1 MFNDRCGLTELVLKG
16 VKTMTRRIESGVR
29 IHGNP
34 ACELV
39 HSALEMHKNFNADR
53 SKISIGE
60 EVTIEICTRY
70 RTGELVAVAQSYH
83 DIFLSGNFSPEAGK
97 KIQELIQY
105 KHPGSRNKMF
115 VDAGLMPYGIRI
127 KDIKIERLQDI
138 TDGDCVKEG
147 IIKVLDS
154 FYYFEDGEN
163 GCYFDT
169 PREAFAALIDK
180 TSGKGTWDSNPW
192 VVVYEFEKEDCYG
205 GKGKEEL
212 REGMDG

>member
-1 MFNDRCGLTELVLKG
+1 MFNDRYGLTELVLKD

-34 ACELV
+34 ACEFV
-39 HSALEMHKNFNADR
+39 HSVFETHKSCNADR

-60 EVTIEICTRY
+60 DIQIEICTRY
-70 RTGELVAVAQSYH
+70 RIGELVAVAQSYH
-83 DIFLSGNFSPEAGK
+83 DIFLSENLHPEVGSK
-97 KIQELIQY
+97 VWEQIES
-105 KHPGSRNKMF
+105 KHPGRNNKMF

-127 KDIKIERLQDI
+127 KYIKLERLQDI
-138 TDGDCVKEG
+138 TDGDCMKEG
-147 IIKVLDS
+147 IVKVFDS

-169 PREAFAALIDK
+169 PRETFAALIDK